1 MRKKKPFLALNN
13 TICENT
19 KNRFV
24 SKGLTHVFGKKM
36 PVIWFI

>member
-13 TICENT
+13 TICENP

-24 SKGLTHVFGKKM
+24 SKGLTHVFGQKM